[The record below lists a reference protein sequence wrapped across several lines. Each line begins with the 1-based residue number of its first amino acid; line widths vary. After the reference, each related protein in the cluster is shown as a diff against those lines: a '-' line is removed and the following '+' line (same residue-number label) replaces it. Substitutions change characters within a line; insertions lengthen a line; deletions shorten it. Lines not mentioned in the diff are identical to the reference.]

1 MYLADYH
8 VHSRISPDASASMQ
22 EMAEAAI
29 RLGFQEICFTDHVEP
44 IRFGTTEPRGAY
56 DWDPMIAEFRAART
70 AVGDRITLRLGAEL
84 GDAVWGIRRM
94 ESMLAEAPPLDF
106 LIGSIHTLSEKMEGR
121 DLYFLTPRDEQEA
134 RDCLADYLGQVRKLA
149 EWGRFQV
156 LGHLTL
162 PLRYLNENRG
172 MHVSFDGFEEEI
184 AEIFRLIIPKGIGI
198 ELNTNRGNTPLPD
211 EKWLRLY
218 RSLGGEIVTL
228 GDGMPTRRGLWA
240 VPSGRGRR
248 CCGPADS
255 AVLPPSGR
263 GNRCGMNCDLLF
275 RGKLAIINPFQPHSS
290 PNGMT

>member
-172 MHVSFDGFEEEI
+172 MLRRV
-184 AEIFRLIIPKGIGI
+184 
-198 ELNTNRGNTPLPD
+198 RGGDRGDLPPHHPQGHRDRAQHQPGQHPAAGRKVAAAVPLPGRRD
-211 EKWLRLY
+211 RHP
-218 RSLGGEIVTL
+218 
-228 GDGMPTRRGLWA
+228 GDGCPHAGVCGLCRPGGA
-240 VPSGRGRR
+240 GAAAGLRIPPFCRL
-248 CCGPADS
+248 PA
-255 AVLPPSGR
+255 GET
-263 GNRCGMNCDLLF
+263 GM
-275 RGKLAIINPFQPHSS
+275 A
-290 PNGMT
+290 

>member
-44 IRFGTTEPRGAY
+44 IRFGSTEPRGAY

-218 RSLGGEIVTL
+218 RSLGGEIVP
-228 GDGMPTRRGLWA
+228 GDGCPHAGVCGLCRPGGA
-240 VPSGRGRR
+240 GAAAGLRIPPFCRL
-248 CCGPADS
+248 PAGETGV
-255 AVLPPSGR
+255 A
-263 GNRCGMNCDLLF
+263 
-275 RGKLAIINPFQPHSS
+275 
-290 PNGMT
+290 

>member
-1 MYLADYH
+1 MGHQADG
-8 VHSRISPDASASMQ
+8 VHA
-22 EMAEAAI
+22 
-29 RLGFQEICFTDHVEP
+29 
-44 IRFGTTEPRGAY
+44 
-56 DWDPMIAEFRAART
+56 
-70 AVGDRITLRLGAEL
+70 
-84 GDAVWGIRRM
+84 
-94 ESMLAEAPPLDF
+94 
-106 LIGSIHTLSEKMEGR
+106 GSIHTLSEKMEGR

-228 GDGMPTRRGLWA
+228 GTDAHTPGFVGCAVREGQALLRACGFRRFA
-240 VPSGRGRR
+240 
-248 CCGPADS
+248 A
-255 AVLPPSGR
+255 
-263 GNRCGMNCDLLF
+263 F
-275 RGKLAIINPFQPHSS
+275 RQGKPVWHEL
-290 PNGMT
+290 